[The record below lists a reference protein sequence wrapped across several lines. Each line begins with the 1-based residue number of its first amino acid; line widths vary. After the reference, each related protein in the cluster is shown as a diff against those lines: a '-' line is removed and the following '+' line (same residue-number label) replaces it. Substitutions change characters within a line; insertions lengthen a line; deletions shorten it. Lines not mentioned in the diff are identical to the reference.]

1 MQSPG
6 VTPGPKPT
14 GVVILQPAE
23 LLAALDPVGQLVAA
37 AKKFREATPPRAQNL
52 MRAMGAFRKAQ
63 HAPDDSV

>member
-1 MQSPG
+1 
-6 VTPGPKPT
+6 V
-14 GVVILQPAE
+14 
-23 LLAALDPVGQLVAA
+23 AALDAQDDLPDPVGQLVAA